1 MSYYLSLTRS
11 FPAFNK
17 KLIKLYSIGE
27 DKMALSEK
35 AEKFLSDNADLINS
49 QDLKKL
55 YVNMIGELN
64 PRDINSLTSLLTLL
78 VAPEEFVLTV
88 EETDPGRPTLEGVVY
103 NLTPTKAK
111 GAPLTQA
118 LFRAKAHLVLYE
130 IDKGKVASSQKY
142 TLNTREEFNELMAPK
157 GKYNL
162 AIMDSPKF
170 VKLVQEAFS
179 GARAYMVTLAF
190 TLKAFERG
198 DRLVVLFSKK
208 IPVGPDKDPKTV
220 IAQAIRD
227 YEELNPNIKEKGI
240 ELLEKKNIK

>member
-1 MSYYLSLTRS
+1 
-11 FPAFNK
+11 
-17 KLIKLYSIGE
+17 
-27 DKMALSEK
+27 MALSEK
-35 AEKFLSDNADLINS
+35 AEKFLNENSDLINS
-49 QDLKKL
+49 GDLKKL
-55 YVNMIGELN
+55 YLKMVAELN
-64 PRDINSLTSLLTLL
+64 YRDITSLTSLLILL
-78 VAPEEFVLTV
+78 VAPEEFVLTI

-111 GAPLTQA
+111 GAPLSPA

-130 IDKGKVASSQKY
+130 IGGGKVVSSLKY
-142 TLNTREEFNELMAPK
+142 VLSTREEFNEMMAPK

-170 VKLVQEAFS
+170 VKLVQEAFNR
-179 GARAYMVTLAF
+179 AKAYMVTLAF
-190 TLKAFERG
+190 TLKAFGRG

-208 IPVGPDKDPKTV
+208 IPVGPDEDPKTV

-227 YEELNPNIKEKGI
+227 DQVMNSNIKEKGI

>member
-1 MSYYLSLTRS
+1 MMSYYLSLTKS
-11 FPAFNK
+11 FQTFNK
-17 KLIKLYSIGE
+17 KLIKLYPIGE

-35 AEKFLSDNADLINS
+35 AEKFLNENSSLINS
-49 QDLKKL
+49 GDLKEL
-55 YVNMIGELN
+55 YIKMIAELN
-64 PRDINSLTSLLTLL
+64 YRDVTSLTSLLTLL

-130 IDKGKVASSQKY
+130 IDKGKIASSQKY
-142 TLNTREEFNELMAPK
+142 TLNTREEFNETMAPK

-170 VKLVQEAFS
+170 VKLVQEAFG
-179 GARAYMVTLAF
+179 GARAYWVTLAF
-190 TLKAFERG
+190 TLKAFGRENRAII
-198 DRLVVLFSKK
+198 FNKK
-208 IPVGPDKDPKTV
+208 IQVDPDKDPKTV

-227 YEELNPNIKEKGI
+227 YEELNSNIKEKGV

>member
-1 MSYYLSLTRS
+1 
-11 FPAFNK
+11 
-17 KLIKLYSIGE
+17 
-27 DKMALSEK
+27 MALSEK

-49 QDLKKL
+49 QDLEEL
-55 YVNMIGELN
+55 YVNMIRELN
-64 PRDINSLTSLLTLL
+64 QRDLNSLTSLLTLL

-88 EETDPGRPTLEGVVY
+88 EETDPGRPILEGVVY

-111 GAPLTQA
+111 GAPLSPA

-142 TLNTREEFNELMAPK
+142 ALNTKEEFNEIMAPK

-179 GARAYMVTLAF
+179 GARAYWVALAF
-190 TLKAFERG
+190 TLKAFGRGER
-198 DRLVVLFSKK
+198 RVVLFNKK
-208 IPVGPDKDPKTV
+208 ISVGPDEDPKTV
-220 IAQAIRD
+220 IAKAIRD
-227 YEELNPNIKEKGI
+227 HEELNSNIKEKGV